1 MIYKSIKLQRQEDG
15 RYEINYDGNTMMAA
29 DMDDAIEKMEKL
41 ACEDLKDDLPE
52 LAD

>member
-1 MIYKSIKLQRQEDG
+1 MIYKSITMQRQPDG

-29 DMDDAIEKMEKL
+29 DMEEAIAKMENL
-41 ACEDLKDDLPE
+41 ACEDLTDDLPE